1 MFLSCWFRINED
13 KLLVFLEINLNK
25 PISLYTKISQ
35 NKLNA
40 SFIYYSGRDKN
51 YHIFVI
57 DE

>member
-40 SFIYYSGRDKN
+40 SFIYYSSRDKN